1 MKNNLT
7 QAQLGQILDQKIQR
21 DQKKN
26 PKNPTAI
33 FE

>member
-7 QAQLGQILDQKIQR
+7 QAQLGQILDHKIQR

-26 PKNPTAI
+26 KTPTAI